1 MRLFRPIGLEEL
13 VLLFRSGMR
22 RFPPRLPAQPIFYP
36 VLNAAYATQIAR
48 DWNAPTGSMAGFVT
62 AFEVAEAYARGFEVH
77 RVGSREA
84 LELWVPAEE
93 LETFNDHLEGPVRL
107 GSAFF
112 GSGFRGVIP
121 ERFGLR
127 GMDARAQFEALRA
140 TRAFAPMDFMLEI
153 AMNAEAVFANFC
165 FWEELAADRTRVPE
179 QEARAMLAG
188 IRAAW
193 RRARRE
199 VVLGIEGGERG

>member
-62 AFEVAEAYARGFEVH
+62 AFEVAESYARGFEVH

-93 LETFNDHLEGPVRL
+93 LETFNDHLEGPPTRIARVR
-107 GSAFF
+107 GAISSRTWRSSTSRTA
-112 GSGFRGVIP
+112 I
-121 ERFGLR
+121 
-127 GMDARAQFEALRA
+127 
-140 TRAFAPMDFMLEI
+140 APC
-153 AMNAEAVFANFC
+153 A
-165 FWEELAADRTRVPE
+165 PK
-179 QEARAMLAG
+179 
-188 IRAAW
+188 
-193 RRARRE
+193 
-199 VVLGIEGGERG
+199 